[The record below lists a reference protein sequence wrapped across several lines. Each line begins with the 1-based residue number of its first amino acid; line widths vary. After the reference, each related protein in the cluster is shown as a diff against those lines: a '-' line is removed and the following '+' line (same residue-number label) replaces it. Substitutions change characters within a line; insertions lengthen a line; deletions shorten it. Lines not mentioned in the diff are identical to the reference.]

1 MTKRKRQTSAYTTP
15 PAEDIRELMK
25 SGWRRCDAERLSL
38 VRTCVASV
46 DLVQGRPELV
56 PIAALA
62 AGALAHEPTLAAAA
76 LHIAPT
82 RGAAD
87 KLNRLVYAAP
97 VGHRAALIRLWDL
110 ARAYEWYP
118 DE

>member
-1 MTKRKRQTSAYTTP
+1 MR
-15 PAEDIRELMK
+15 
-25 SGWRRCDAERLSL
+25 SGWRRCDAERLTL
-38 VRTCVASV
+38 VRTCVAAV

-76 LHIAPT
+76 LHVAPT
-82 RGAAD
+82 RGTAD

-97 VGHRAALIRLWDL
+97 VGRRAGLIRLWDL
-110 ARAYEWYP
+110 ARAYDCYT
-118 DE
+118 DEDEDDGFDELPA

>member
-1 MTKRKRQTSAYTTP
+1 MTKRKRRSSPYKTP
-15 PAEDIRELMK
+15 PAEDIRELMRA
-25 SGWRRCDAERLSL
+25 GWQRCDAEHLTL
-38 VRTCVASV
+38 VRTCVAAV
-46 DLVQGRPELV
+46 ELVQGRPELV

-87 KLNRLVYAAP
+87 RRRQLAAVAP
-97 VGHRAALIRLWDL
+97 VGRR
-110 ARAYEWYP
+110 
-118 DE
+118 